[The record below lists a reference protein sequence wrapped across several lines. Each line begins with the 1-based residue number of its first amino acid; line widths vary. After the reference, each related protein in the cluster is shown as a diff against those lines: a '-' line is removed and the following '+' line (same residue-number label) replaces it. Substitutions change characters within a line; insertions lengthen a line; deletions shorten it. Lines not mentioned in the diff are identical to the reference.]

1 MLQFEIT
8 LKNSKV
14 KSYRFIALLIVFLN
28 FAVFIYLL
36 FFDKYFY
43 DAAAS
48 LFLVAVYCLYRFY
61 ISKKN
66 KTGFFMDEFSFFILA
81 GSWVALQNYPV
92 VAAYILTGILYYVAL
107 QKIQFGFDDNSI
119 RKINFPTAEYQWNQ
133 LSNVVL
139 RDDILTL
146 DFNNNKLIQSEIE
159 NGKNV
164 NEIEFN
170 EFAQQQLVKYSQPEE
185 NLFLN

>member
-1 MLQFEIT
+1 
-8 LKNSKV
+8 
-14 KSYRFIALLIVFLN
+14 
-28 FAVFIYLL
+28 
-36 FFDKYFY
+36 
-43 DAAAS
+43 
-48 LFLVAVYCLYRFY
+48 
-61 ISKKN
+61 
-66 KTGFFMDEFSFFILA
+66 MDEFSFFILA

-92 VAAYILTGILYYVAL
+92 VAACILTGILYYVAL
-107 QKIQFGFDDNSI
+107 QKIQFVFNNNFI
-119 RKINFPTAEYQWNQ
+119 RKINFPATEYQWNQ

-159 NGKNV
+159 NGKNI

-170 EFAQQQLVKYSQPEE
+170 EFAQQQLVKSSQPEE